1 VIEAL
6 QREAVKIGKVARDV
20 QLGYLPL
27 AVPQV
32 LVAARDPVE
41 QQRAVR
47 QLDTRIDDD
56 RVGRMLTM
64 FTDCAPDGVF
74 LVWRKRVASAQL
86 REMASENVASPC
98 VACLRW

>member
-20 QLGYLPL
+20 QLGNLTL
-27 AVPQV
+27 SVAQV

-56 RVGRMLTM
+56 RVGRMLAM
-64 FTDCAPDGVF
+64 FTDRAADGVF